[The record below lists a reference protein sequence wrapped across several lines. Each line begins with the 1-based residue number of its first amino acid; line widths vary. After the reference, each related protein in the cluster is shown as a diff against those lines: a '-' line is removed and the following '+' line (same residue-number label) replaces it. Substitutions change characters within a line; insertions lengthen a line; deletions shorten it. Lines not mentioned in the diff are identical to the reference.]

1 MEKPNILYVDD
12 ERQNLVSFKA
22 SFRRE
27 YEIFIAGSGDEALQ
41 TLKSQP
47 QIAVVISDQRM
58 PGMTGVQLFEKI
70 LSVNPDP
77 VRMVMTGYSD
87 MEAIVQAINKGK
99 IYYYIS
105 KPWKRDE
112 LKVIIENALEAYR
125 LKTENRSLHQE
136 KESLLVKAEQQKK
149 AHILSQF
156 ETLKNQV
163 NPHFLFNSLN
173 ALSSLVH
180 EDPDL
185 AEQFISKLTRV
196 YRYVLDLKEEDVV
209 QLSEEI
215 NFVEN
220 YFFLQQIRFGNS
232 LQLYI
237 QLSSDSSYKKIPPLT
252 LQILVENAIK
262 HNIASREQPLRVELF
277 SEGDD
282 LLVVRN
288 NYQKRQDG
296 VESTGLGLAN
306 LRARYKFLSERQPEF
321 YLQNDHYIAKVPL
334 LDEN

>member
-27 YEIFIAGSGDEALQ
+27 YDIFTAESGDEALE
-41 TLKSQP
+41 TLKTQP

-112 LKVIIENALEAYR
+112 LKLIIENALESYR

-136 KESLLVKAEQQKK
+136 KEGLLLKAEQQKK

-185 AEQFISKLTRV
+185 AEQFIAKLTRV

-209 QLSEEI
+209 PLSEEI
-215 NFVEN
+215 NFVKN

-237 QLSSDSSYKKIPPLT
+237 QLVPESSNRKIPPLT

-262 HNIASREQPLRVELF
+262 HNIASREQPLIVELY
-277 SEGDD
+277 SEGPD
-282 LLVVRN
+282 LLVVKN

-306 LRARYKFLSERQPEF
+306 LRARYSYLSEQQPEF
-321 YLQNDHYIAKVPL
+321 NLKNDHYIAKVPL
-334 LDEN
+334 LNVP